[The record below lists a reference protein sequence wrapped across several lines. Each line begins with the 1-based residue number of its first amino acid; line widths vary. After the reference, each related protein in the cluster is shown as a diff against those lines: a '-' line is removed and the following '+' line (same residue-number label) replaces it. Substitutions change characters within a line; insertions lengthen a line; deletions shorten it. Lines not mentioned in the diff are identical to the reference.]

1 MFGKY
6 ISVWISDTWLWR
18 TKSVLCCVLSPFIIV
33 LCNCASRQDINYN
46 NISKFLTLNSCLYW
60 AHGQYFESS
69 VLPNIWTREQVEP
82 TMLIRWIFLPL
93 LVHGVLSVL
102 SAEVSDQKT
111 SAELLLEALGKY
123 LEFQHLLRRVVD
135 IHLCRRRQQWGW
147 LTAGATLLQ
156 LCGQQRENL
165 RDSWTV
171 LLDISPVVN
180 KGTDQSVLLLGFF
193 YVGLFSHKT

>member
-1 MFGKY
+1 MLAGR
-6 ISVWISDTWLWR
+6 R
-18 TKSVLCCVLSPFIIV
+18 T
-33 LCNCASRQDINYN
+33 N
-46 NISKFLTLNSCLYW
+46 NMTEFLTLSSCRLRVDW
-60 AHGQYFESS
+60 ECFESS

-93 LVHGVLSVL
+93 LVLGVLSVL

-135 IHLCRRRQQWGW
+135 IHNCRGRQQWGW
-147 LTAGATLLQ
+147 LSAGATILQ

-180 KGTDQSVLLLGFF
+180 KGTDQSVILLGFF